1 MDKLKVIL
9 VLLFVSN
16 PFTGTS
22 QEMQPLKLKE
32 LIIQVSDTLQ
42 NSGNTIQ
49 FLYKER
55 MLICIYDENANRM
68 RIISPIVEREQLNE
82 DQLLNAL
89 VANYHSALDVKYAL
103 SDEIIWSVFIH
114 PLKELSEHQV
124 LDAID
129 QVWNAAKT
137 FGTTYSS
144 TNLVFPGN
152 TKKKETQPPKKLL
165 NKT

>member
-1 MDKLKVIL
+1 MTLLKIFL
-9 VLLFVSN
+9 SLLLLFH
-16 PFTGTS
+16 FCTGS
-22 QEMQPLKLKE
+22 AQQMQSRKLKE
-32 LIIQVSDTLQ
+32 LIVQVSDTLQ
-42 NSGNTIQ
+42 ESGNTIQ

-68 RIISPIVEREQLNE
+68 RIITPIVEREQLNE

-103 SDEIIWSVFIH
+103 SDEIIWSVFTH

-129 QVWNAAKT
+129 QVWAAAKT

-144 TNLVFPGN
+144 TRLVFPGN
-152 TKKKETQPPKKLL
+152 TKKQKAPPKKIL